1 VALAACAPLMELALV
16 FGVAFVGLGYGRIE

>member
-1 VALAACAPLMELALV
+1 MELALV